1 MKNLI
6 YKRKYQH
13 ITGKSS
19 IESRIQLFVFQ
30 LIAVL
35 DSGDWSTG
43 RNMFNTI
50 IKEELVKLNDLD
62 LVEVLYVDN
71 IVIDDVH
78 GKVGIGINE
87 VTSKQ

>member
-6 YKRKYQH
+6 YKRKYRP

-19 IESRIQLFVFQ
+19 IESRIQLFAFQ

-50 IKEELVKLNDLD
+50 IKKGVSK
-62 LVEVLYVDN
+62 VE
-71 IVIDDVH
+71 
-78 GKVGIGINE
+78 
-87 VTSKQ
+87 

>member
-1 MKNLI
+1 MKKLI
-6 YKRKYQH
+6 YKRKYRP
-13 ITGKSS
+13 ITEKSS

-43 RNMFNTI
+43 IDMFNTI
-50 IKEELVKLNDLD
+50 IKEKLAKFGDFY

-71 IVIDDVH
+71 VVIDVH
-78 GKVGIGINE
+78 GKVGIGIYE
-87 VTSKQ
+87 VSI

>member
-6 YKRKYQH
+6 YKRKYRP
-13 ITGKSS
+13 ITEKSS
-19 IESRIQLFVFQ
+19 IESKIQLFVFQ

-43 RNMFNTI
+43 IDMFNTI
-50 IKEELVKLNDLD
+50 IKEELEKLGDFY

-71 IVIDDVH
+71 VVIDVH
-78 GKVGIGINE
+78 GKVGIGIYE
-87 VTSKQ
+87 VSI

>member
-6 YKRKYQH
+6 YKRKYRP
-13 ITGKSS
+13 ITGRNS
-19 IESRIQLFVFQ
+19 IESRIQLFAFQ

-50 IKEELVKLNDLD
+50 IKEKL
-62 LVEVLYVDN
+62 E
-71 IVIDDVH
+71 
-78 GKVGIGINE
+78 K
-87 VTSKQ
+87 

>member
-6 YKRKYQH
+6 YKRKYRP
-13 ITGKSS
+13 ITEKSS

-43 RNMFNTI
+43 INKFNTM
-50 IKEELVKLNDLD
+50 IKEDLEKLGDFY

-71 IVIDDVH
+71 VVIDVH
-78 GKVGIGINE
+78 GKVGIGIYE
-87 VTSKQ
+87 VSI

>member
-6 YKRKYQH
+6 YKRKYRS
-13 ITGKSS
+13 ITEKSS
-19 IESRIQLFVFQ
+19 IESRIRLFVFQ

-43 RNMFNTI
+43 INTFNTM
-50 IKEELVKLNDLD
+50 IKEDLEKLGDFY

-71 IVIDDVH
+71 VVIDVH
-78 GKVGIGINE
+78 GKVGIGIYE
-87 VTSKQ
+87 VSI

>member
-6 YKRKYQH
+6 YKRKYRP
-13 ITGKSS
+13 ITGRNS
-19 IESRIQLFVFQ
+19 IESRIQLWAFQ

-50 IKEELVKLNDLD
+50 IKEKLEKIADFD

-71 IVIDDVH
+71 VVIDAH
-78 GKVGIGINE
+78 GRVGVGIYE
-87 VTSKQ
+87 VLI

>member
-6 YKRKYQH
+6 YKRKYRP
-13 ITGKSS
+13 ITEKSS

-43 RNMFNTI
+43 INTFNTM
-50 IKEELVKLNDLD
+50 IKEDLEKLGDFY

-71 IVIDDVH
+71 VVIDVH
-78 GKVGIGINE
+78 GKVGIGIYE
-87 VTSKQ
+87 VSI

>member
-1 MKNLI
+1 MENFI
-6 YKRKYQH
+6 YKRKYRP

-43 RNMFNTI
+43 RNMFNNI
-50 IKEELVKLNDLD
+50 IKEKLSKLNDLD
-62 LVEVLYVDN
+62 LVEVLYVN
-71 IVIDDVH
+71 NVVIDVH
-78 GKVGIGINE
+78 GKEGIGIYE
-87 VTSKQ
+87 VLI

>member
-6 YKRKYQH
+6 YKRKYRP
-13 ITGKSS
+13 ITGKNS
-19 IESRIQLFVFQ
+19 IESRIQLFAFQ

-50 IKEELVKLNDLD
+50 IKEKLEKIADFD

-71 IVIDDVH
+71 VVIDTH
-78 GKVGIGINE
+78 GRVGVGIYE
-87 VTSKQ
+87 VLI

>member
-6 YKRKYQH
+6 YKRKYRP
-13 ITGKSS
+13 ITGRNS
-19 IESRIQLFVFQ
+19 IESRIQLWAFQ

-50 IKEELVKLNDLD
+50 IKEKLEKLSDFD

-71 IVIDDVH
+71 VVIDTH
-78 GKVGIGINE
+78 GRVGVGIYE
-87 VTSKQ
+87 VLI

>member
-6 YKRKYQH
+6 YKRKYQP
-13 ITGKSS
+13 ITEKSS
-19 IESRIQLFVFQ
+19 VESRIQLFVFQ

-43 RNMFNTI
+43 INTFNTM
-50 IKEELVKLNDLD
+50 IKEDLEKLGDFY

-71 IVIDDVH
+71 VVIDVH
-78 GKVGIGINE
+78 GKVGIGIYE
-87 VTSKQ
+87 VSI

>member
-6 YKRKYQH
+6 YKRKYRP
-13 ITGKSS
+13 ITEKSS
-19 IESRIQLFVFQ
+19 VESRIQLFVFQ

-43 RNMFNTI
+43 INTFNTM
-50 IKEELVKLNDLD
+50 IKEDLEKLGDFY

-71 IVIDDVH
+71 VVIDVH
-78 GKVGIGINE
+78 SKVGIGIYE
-87 VTSKQ
+87 VSI

>member
-6 YKRKYQH
+6 YKRKYRP
-13 ITGKSS
+13 ITGRNS
-19 IESRIQLFVFQ
+19 IESRIQLWAFQ

-50 IKEELVKLNDLD
+50 IKEKLEKLSDFD

-71 IVIDDVH
+71 VVIDAH
-78 GKVGIGINE
+78 GRVGVGIYE
-87 VTSKQ
+87 VLI

>member
-6 YKRKYQH
+6 YKRKYQP

-19 IESRIQLFVFQ
+19 IESRIQLFAFQ

-43 RNMFNTI
+43 RNMFDTI
-50 IKEELVKLNDLD
+50 IKEELAKLNDLD

-71 IVIDDVH
+71 IAIDVH
-78 GKVGIGINE
+78 GKVGIGIYE
-87 VTSKQ
+87 VTLK

>member
-1 MKNLI
+1 M
-6 YKRKYQH
+6 
-13 ITGKSS
+13 TEKSS
-19 IESRIQLFVFQ
+19 VESRIQLFAFQ

-50 IKEELVKLNDLD
+50 IKEELAKFGDFY

-71 IVIDDVH
+71 VVIDVH
-78 GKVGIGINE
+78 GKVGTGIYE
-87 VTSKQ
+87 VLI

>member
-6 YKRKYQH
+6 YKRKYRP
-13 ITGKSS
+13 ITEKSS
-19 IESRIQLFVFQ
+19 VESRIQLFVFQ

-43 RNMFNTI
+43 INTFNTM
-50 IKEELVKLNDLD
+50 IKEDLEKLGDFY

-71 IVIDDVH
+71 VIIDVH
-78 GKVGIGINE
+78 GKVGIGIYE
-87 VTSKQ
+87 VSI

>member
-6 YKRKYQH
+6 YKRKYRP
-13 ITGKSS
+13 ITEKSS
-19 IESRIQLFVFQ
+19 VESRIQLFVFQ

-43 RNMFNTI
+43 INTFNTI
-50 IKEELVKLNDLD
+50 IKEELEKLGDFY

-71 IVIDDVH
+71 VVIDVH
-78 GKVGIGINE
+78 GKVGIGIYE
-87 VTSKQ
+87 VSI

>member
-6 YKRKYQH
+6 YKRKYRP
-13 ITGKSS
+13 ITEKPSV
-19 IESRIQLFVFQ
+19 ESRIQLFVFQ

-43 RNMFNTI
+43 INTFNTI
-50 IKEELVKLNDLD
+50 IKEELEKLGDFD

-71 IVIDDVH
+71 VVIDVH
-78 GKVGIGINE
+78 GKVGIGIYE
-87 VTSKQ
+87 VSI